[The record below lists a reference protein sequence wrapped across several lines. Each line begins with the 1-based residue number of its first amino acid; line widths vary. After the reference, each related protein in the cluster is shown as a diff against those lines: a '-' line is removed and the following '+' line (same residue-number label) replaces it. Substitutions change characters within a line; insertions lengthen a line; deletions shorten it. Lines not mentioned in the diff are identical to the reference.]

1 MGYLYTYPGKYMK
14 KANYP
19 LHTMLIV
26 SPLVTGLFTA
36 ILFTAISFLAPDSSP
51 LIIISISVIFA
62 AGLLTLY
69 FRQKANKRK
78 DHLARIGETI
88 SRLSGEPSK
97 NISASPLPGDILDSA
112 VNELKRLQRKD
123 SILAEN
129 LEIFSRSIRSASDRA
144 FATGK
149 DLALDMIDVGAS
161 IEEIASGINEV
172 GDEAKSQS
180 EGLHT
185 LVNLIKS
192 LTGTANDLGSKIDM
206 AVSTAST
213 VAEEAISSQ
222 DRLNDKT
229 EDMLTVI
236 KEATRIYDVL
246 QVINEISDQI
256 NLLALNAAIE
266 AARAGD
272 AGRGFAVVADEI
284 SKLAD
289 QTATSVKDIA
299 SMLEDIN
306 RDLVGNTRGIQEA
319 VTQTGAIMEKIQEF
333 HREISRVAR
342 SVKDQSQLNT
352 IVFNEAAKINQL
364 SEELD
369 NATTTQ
375 KIAIYN
381 VLTNVN
387 AFNSLFKKT
396 FEAVKE
402 VRATADLADQKLRE
416 IDANTG
422 SGEKKK

>member
-1 MGYLYTYPGKYMK
+1 MIKNDYS
-14 KANYP
+14 
-19 LHTMLIV
+19 LHTVLIIC
-26 SPLVTGLFTA
+26 PLVTGLFISLFFIIFSF
-36 ILFTAISFLAPDSSP
+36 ILPNVSS
-51 LIIISISVIFA
+51 LIILSISVLIASGLF
-62 AGLLTLY
+62 AGL
-69 FRQKANKRK
+69 FWSKEKKRRN
-78 DHLARIGETI
+78 HLARIGETI
-88 SRLSGEPSK
+88 SRLSGEPYG
-97 NISASPLPGDILDSA
+97 NISASSLPGDLLDSA

-123 SILAEN
+123 STLSEN
-129 LEIFSRSIRSASDRA
+129 LQKFSLSIRSASDRA
-144 FATGK
+144 FAAGK
-149 DLALDMIDVGAS
+149 DLAIDMIEAGAS

-172 GDEAKSQS
+172 GDEAKTQS
-180 EGLHT
+180 EGLNT

-192 LTGTANDLGSKIDM
+192 LTGTANELGSKIDM

-213 VAEEAISSQ
+213 VAEEAINSQ
-222 DRLNDKT
+222 NRLNDKT
-229 EDMLTVI
+229 ENMLTVI
-236 KEATRIYDVL
+236 KDATRIYDVL

-319 VTQTGAIMEKIQEF
+319 VTRTGEIMKKIQEF

-342 SVKDQSQLNT
+342 SVKDQSKLNT
-352 IVFNEAAKINQL
+352 IVFNEAAKINKL

-375 KIAIYN
+375 KLAIYN

-387 AFNSLFKKT
+387 TFNSLFKKT
-396 FEAVKE
+396 FKAVKE

-416 IDANTG
+416 IDTNTDN
-422 SGEKKK
+422 GEKK